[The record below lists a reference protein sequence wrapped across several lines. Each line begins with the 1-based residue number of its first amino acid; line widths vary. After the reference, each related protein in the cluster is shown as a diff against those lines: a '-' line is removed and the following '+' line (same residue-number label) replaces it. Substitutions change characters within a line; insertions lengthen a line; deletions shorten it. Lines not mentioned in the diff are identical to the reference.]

1 MSTGLV
7 CQAHLDTTDLTC
19 SVCNTELRE
28 GGKGKN
34 CLEDLGVNERIIL
47 KLVLNKMEGF

>member
-1 MSTGLV
+1 MSTGLSR
-7 CQAHLDTTDLTC
+7 QAHLDTTDLTC
-19 SVCNTELRE
+19 LVCNSELRE

-34 CLEDLGVNERIIL
+34 CLEDLDGNERIIL